1 MKRRMSNLTKDKLK
15 IIGFIIFVMAVIWV
29 LTGAVLYVK
38 SLFAEPI
45 NTEELNKAENEQQ
58 IYQEIR
64 YLQMWQYTENM
75 SQEEWEKTF
84 LRG

>member
-1 MKRRMSNLTKDKLK
+1 MKISNKAKDYIVL
-15 IIGFIIFVMAVIWV
+15 IVIFFAVVWLLSGLIFWV
-29 LTGAVLYVK
+29 KNA
-38 SLFAEPI
+38 FAEPI

-64 YLQMWQYTENM
+64 YLQMWEYTEGM

>member
-1 MKRRMSNLTKDKLK
+1 MKTSNKTNDKML
-15 IIGFIIFVMAVIWV
+15 IAGILFCIFWLLSGLIFWV
-29 LTGAVLYVK
+29 TT
-38 SLFAEPI
+38 LFAEPI

-64 YLQMWQYTENM
+64 YLQMWEYTEGM
-75 SQEEWEKTF
+75 TDEEWKNTF

>member
-1 MKRRMSNLTKDKLK
+1 MKISNKAKDYIVL
-15 IIGFIIFVMAVIWV
+15 IVIFLAVVWLLSGLIFWV
-29 LTGAVLYVK
+29 KNA
-38 SLFAEPI
+38 FAEPI

-64 YLQMWQYTENM
+64 YLQMWEYTEKM
-75 SQEEWEKTF
+75 TDEDWEKTF

>member
-1 MKRRMSNLTKDKLK
+1 MKISNKAKDYIVL
-15 IIGFIIFVMAVIWV
+15 IVIFFAVVWLLSGLIFWV
-29 LTGAVLYVK
+29 KNA
-38 SLFAEPI
+38 FAEPI

-64 YLQMWQYTENM
+64 YLQMWEYTEKM
-75 SQEEWEKTF
+75 TDEEWEKTF

>member
-1 MKRRMSNLTKDKLK
+1 MKISNKAKDYIVL
-15 IIGFIIFVMAVIWV
+15 IVIFLVVVWLLSGLIFWV
-29 LTGAVLYVK
+29 KNA
-38 SLFAEPI
+38 FAEPI

-64 YLQMWQYTENM
+64 YLQMWEYTEKM
-75 SQEEWEKTF
+75 TDEDWEKTF

>member
-1 MKRRMSNLTKDKLK
+1 MKISNKTKDKMLLVG
-15 IIGFIIFVMAVIWV
+15 IMFMLVWLLSGLVFWV
-29 LTGAVLYVK
+29 TTLL
-38 SLFAEPI
+38 AEPI

-64 YLQMWQYTENM
+64 YLQMWEYTENM
-75 SQEEWEKTF
+75 TEEEWKNTF

>member
-1 MKRRMSNLTKDKLK
+1 MKISNKAKDYIVL
-15 IIGFIIFVMAVIWV
+15 IVIFFAIVWLLSGLIFWV
-29 LTGAVLYVK
+29 KNA
-38 SLFAEPI
+38 FAEPI
-45 NTEELNKAENEQQ
+45 SNEELNKAENEQI

-64 YLQMWQYTENM
+64 YLQMWEYTEGM